1 MPLGPITNYYT
12 SCVEAKKT
20 EFSPILFG
28 DGRLRGLSGFRGSR
42 RFFRFETGFA
52 KRFGI
57 RQPEKCPGVG
67 GGNRRQFGGTQSA
80 DFGQLG
86 GRERGTGRLV
96 ELAAEWMRGQVGAVG
111 FDHQPVE
118 RDPGG
123 HVAQRVERLVGEGD
137 HSREREMQAQSKVDF
152 GLVPRSRERVH
163 DPADRPAELL
173 QLLNDVGLAVAG
185 MNHDRKVMIVREG
198 QVAVEPLLLFGERG
212 VVPVPVQARFTDG
225 HNTWS
230 SDHVED
236 DGPIFLAGFGG
247 LVGVNADGGEDPPML
262 LYELECPRARGG
274 GRPDGDDLG
283 HPLLGGPRQHA
294 LEVGAQ
300 PSVVE
305 MRVGVDQGGAVSGW
319 GIHRWAAPR
328 QVRSKFPGFRP
339 PWARPQSLQ
348 GNYLSILR
356 QLDNPV
362 NLVFNCAPGPGL
374 KISFVGLG
382 PSGAWVAPCAQ
393 DVCHAPEHPGGSK
406 EVLLVLAH
414 HKSELRAPGMRG
426 SSSVG
431 SRLFNV
437 GPVTRTTARRRRVL
451 STPRRRRMSV
461 DLVRIVDSIHR
472 DKNISKDILFEGIQ
486 SALTTAARKHYPEA
500 GEIEVRIDP
509 DSGAIEATKD
519 GVKMDPSD
527 LGRIA
532 AQTAKQVIIQKIREA
547 ERDSLFDE
555 FEDQRSDLVTGTVQ
569 RFEGGAVIVNLGK
582 TDAIL
587 PRSEQIPG
595 ESYHPN
601 ERIRAIILDV
611 RKVGQRVK
619 IILSRTHPDFVRRL
633 FELEIPEIAD
643 QIIAIRALAREAGYR
658 SKVAVTSIDTKVDA
672 VGACVGVRG
681 TRIKNIVDELGG
693 ERIDIVRW
701 NESLQVLIPNALQ
714 PAEID
719 EVMLCHLLGRGIV
732 LVRDDQLSLAIGRRG
747 QNVRLASKLV
757 GWDIEIMTAEELEE
771 VIEKAVKA
779 FEKIEVVDTELAE
792 RLVEQGILSYDDLSV
807 MEIADLV
814 STIEGLTEEQ
824 AVEIVAR
831 AEVLAEEQTDELPRR
846 KGSRG
851 AAAASPVIETL
862 EEGETE
868 SAVDPSAVEQEGGDE
883 FADEDAD
890 DLEPTPDASI
900 EELDSAL
907 PTELR
912 SAIDGEPTPDDG
924 TDLERDEASDE
935 EIHDVALAVE
945 SSSYSP
951 QGHEVTS
958 PPSEN
963 DQGEGI
969 RIATEAVEQTAPERT
984 SGAPS
989 SSPRA
994 NRPAQDGEDQS
1005 DD

>member
-1 MPLGPITNYYT
+1 
-12 SCVEAKKT
+12 
-20 EFSPILFG
+20 
-28 DGRLRGLSGFRGSR
+28 
-42 RFFRFETGFA
+42 
-52 KRFGI
+52 
-57 RQPEKCPGVG
+57 
-67 GGNRRQFGGTQSA
+67 
-80 DFGQLG
+80 
-86 GRERGTGRLV
+86 
-96 ELAAEWMRGQVGAVG
+96 
-111 FDHQPVE
+111 
-118 RDPGG
+118 
-123 HVAQRVERLVGEGD
+123 
-137 HSREREMQAQSKVDF
+137 
-152 GLVPRSRERVH
+152 
-163 DPADRPAELL
+163 
-173 QLLNDVGLAVAG
+173 
-185 MNHDRKVMIVREG
+185 
-198 QVAVEPLLLFGERG
+198 
-212 VVPVPVQARFTDG
+212 
-225 HNTWS
+225 
-230 SDHVED
+230 
-236 DGPIFLAGFGG
+236 
-247 LVGVNADGGEDPPML
+247 
-262 LYELECPRARGG
+262 
-274 GRPDGDDLG
+274 
-283 HPLLGGPRQHA
+283 
-294 LEVGAQ
+294 
-300 PSVVE
+300 
-305 MRVGVDQGGAVSGW
+305 
-319 GIHRWAAPR
+319 
-328 QVRSKFPGFRP
+328 
-339 PWARPQSLQ
+339 
-348 GNYLSILR
+348 
-356 QLDNPV
+356 
-362 NLVFNCAPGPGL
+362 
-374 KISFVGLG
+374 
-382 PSGAWVAPCAQ
+382 
-393 DVCHAPEHPGGSK
+393 
-406 EVLLVLAH
+406 
-414 HKSELRAPGMRG
+414 
-426 SSSVG
+426 
-431 SRLFNV
+431 
-437 GPVTRTTARRRRVL
+437 
-451 STPRRRRMSV
+451 MSV

-472 DKNISKDILFEGIQ
+472 DKNIAKDILFDGIQ

-500 GEIEVRIDP
+500 AEIDVRIDP

-519 GVKMDPSD
+519 GIKMDPAE

-555 FEDQRSDLVTGTVQ
+555 FEDQRTDLVTGTVQ

-779 FEKIEVVDTELAE
+779 FEKIDLVDTELAE

-807 MEIADLV
+807 MEISDLV
-814 STIEGLTEEQ
+814 NTIEGLTEEQ
-824 AVEIVAR
+824 AMEIVAR

-851 AAAASPVIETL
+851 SAASEPAPAAVSL
-862 EEGETE
+862 EEGDVET
-868 SAVDPSAVEQEGGDE
+868 AVDSSAELEQGDDE
-883 FADEDAD
+883 FA
-890 DLEPTPDASI
+890 EPEAEQSLATLDASI
-900 EELDSAL
+900 EESDSAL
-907 PTELR
+907 PTELLD
-912 SAIDGEPTPDDG
+912 SIAGEPSPDDS
-924 TDLERDEASDE
+924 TDPEREEASE
-935 EIHDVALAVE
+935 AEIHDVALAVE
-945 SSSYSP
+945 TSSYSP

-963 DQGEGI
+963 DQGDGI
-969 RIATEAVEQTAPERT
+969 RIVTEAIEQPAPKRG
-984 SGAPS
+984 SGAS
-989 SSPRA
+989 ATNLRA
-994 NRPAQDGEDQS
+994 DRAAENTGGRPEDVS
-1005 DD
+1005 